1 MKALQWKWYLSKNW
15 GQTVIRIWTYRE
27 NYRFYGFIEQRMKDS
42 GDCLSK
48 VIDAQKRMA
57 CVPDIFHLFQIQSL
71 SLSALLYALGRW
83 FLHIYSLRLPCF
95 LVSSCIW
102 PMGGTSKRANCEK
115 TECRISSSCF
125 FLLGQGL
132 TTQLLY
138 LSPQLLTGSP
148 FPTATTPSKFS
159 THTFITCPFTKLSSV
174 TLPSASFFPAVYRL
188 IEHTQGTEHGQV
200 CPLE

>member
-1 MKALQWKWYLSKNW
+1 MRARYLS
-15 GQTVIRIWTYRE
+15 
-27 NYRFYGFIEQRMKDS
+27 F
-42 GDCLSK
+42 
-48 VIDAQKRMA
+48 
-57 CVPDIFHLFQIQSL
+57 VPDSISIPFCPALCSGKMISAYLLAQT
-71 SLSALLYALGRW
+71 ALLSGFQLHLANGR
-83 FLHIYSLRLPCF
+83 HR
-95 LVSSCIW
+95 
-102 PMGGTSKRANCEK
+102 KRANCEK